1 MENIKEGRNK
11 NPVNHPGF
19 LPQFLA
25 DLGATIIICG
35 GMGMRAQVYY
45 RKEITPIVGV
55 TGKITEI
62 IRKICSRKIRNG

>member
-35 GMGMRAQVYY
+35 GMGMRAQSLF
-45 RKEITPIVGV
+45 
-55 TGKITEI
+55 TE
-62 IRKICSRKIRNG
+62 KKLHQ